1 MKLYFRKKY
10 LALLFTGFVAA
21 TGIVISFCN
30 LRINQYAR
38 PFIYD
43 WTDSIPACHVGL
55 LLGTSPKLSNG
66 RDNLYFKYRI
76 SATDNLFRAGKINC
90 ILISGDNH
98 RNDYNEPEEM
108 RKALLLLG
116 IPDSVIYMDYAGFR
130 TLDSVVR
137 AKEIFGQDS
146 LTIISQRFH
155 NERAI
160 YLAAQYGI
168 YANGFNAQD
177 VNIYTGFKTQVRELL
192 ARVKVF
198 IDLMMN
204 KQPHYLGKKQELN
217 TPCCYTPSDV
227 RTSEHLIGI
236 ISLCF
241 WQCNIKVKPT
251 TSMWIN

>member
-1 MKLYFRKKY
+1 MKLYFHKRY
-10 LALLFTGFVAA
+10 LALLIAGGFAM
-21 TGIVISFCN
+21 ISVIAYCN

-43 WTDSIPACHVGL
+43 RTDSIPACHVGL

-66 RDNLYFKYRI
+66 RNNLYFDYRI
-76 SATDNLFRAGKINC
+76 TAAVELFRSGKINY

-108 RKALLLLG
+108 KRALLQQE

-160 YLAAQYGI
+160 YLAGQYGLH
-168 YANGFNAQD
+168 ANGFNAED
-177 VNIYTGFKTQVRELL
+177 VNIYAGFKTQARELL

-198 IDLMMN
+198 VDIITN
-204 KQPHYLGKKQELN
+204 KQPHYLGEKERI
-217 TPCCYTPSDV
+217 P
-227 RTSEHLIGI
+227 
-236 ISLCF
+236 
-241 WQCNIKVKPT
+241 
-251 TSMWIN
+251 